1 MFKII
6 LIQFITMKKIIILS
20 GPTASG
26 KSSAALH
33 LSQYF
38 NLEII
43 SADSM
48 SVYRFMDIGTDK
60 PSISQRSL
68 VRHHMIDVADPR
80 EDYSV
85 YLYSEK
91 TKKII
96 DSLHKIGKIPI
107 VVGGTGLYIESL
119 FHSIP
124 QTGPDW
130 NLRKKLY
137 DLEKNQPGILYA
149 KLTKIDPE
157 FSKKIDEHNIKRIVR
172 AIEIYELTGKPP
184 SLVREENAKNL
195 TNYEFLK
202 LYIDKERK
210 KLYNNIDKRVDK
222 MIKNGLIEET
232 KFLIKR
238 NLFGKTSSKAI
249 GYKETID
256 YLNGAF
262 EWEEYIRLLKRN
274 SRRYAKRQIIWF
286 RRYKDFVHIKN
297 EQAAFKFIKS
307 FI

>member
-6 LIQFITMKKIIILS
+6 LIQFIIMKKIIILS

-48 SVYRFMDIGTDK
+48 AVYRFMDIGTDK

-68 VRHHMIDVADPR
+68 VKHYMIDVADPS

-91 TKKII
+91 VKEII

-107 VVGGTGLYIESL
+107 IVGGTGLYIESL

-124 QTGPDW
+124 QTEPNW

-137 DLEKNQPGILYA
+137 DSEKAQPGILYSR
-149 KLTKIDPE
+149 LTKIDPKL
-157 FSKKIDEHNIKRIVR
+157 SKKIDEHNIKRIVR
-172 AIEIYELTGKPP
+172 ALEIYEITGKPP
-184 SLVREENAKNL
+184 SFVREENAKNL
-195 TNYEFLK
+195 TNYKFLK

-222 MIKNGLIEET
+222 MIKDGLVEET
-232 KFLIKR
+232 KFLIEHR
-238 NLFGKTSSKAI
+238 LFGKTSSKAI

-256 YLNGAF
+256 YLNGVF
-262 EWEEYIRLLKRN
+262 GWEEYMRLLKRN

-286 RRYKDFVHIKN
+286 RRYKDFIHIKS
-297 EQAAFKFIKS
+297 EQEAFQLIKS
-307 FI
+307 FV